1 MGNTLKLIS
10 GFILFVVGVLII
22 YEANVY
28 NLIDILLVVGFI
40 IAIVGIIMIISYFV
54 DANADRTSSIVKE
67 FLESNDIRTPSF
79 NKNSDTSNGPL
90 KLEILLIIIMKM
102 TFQNMKRSTMKKLLT
117 NTLILIR
124 KITLKSSFKSS

>member
-28 NLIDILLVVGFI
+28 NLIDLLLVVGFI

-54 DANADRTSSIVKE
+54 DAMPIKHLL
-67 FLESNDIRTPSF
+67 FL
-79 NKNSDTSNGPL
+79 KN
-90 KLEILLIIIMKM
+90 
-102 TFQNMKRSTMKKLLT
+102 F
-117 NTLILIR
+117 
-124 KITLKSSFKSS
+124 

>member
-28 NLIDILLVVGFI
+28 NLIDLLLVVGFI

-54 DANADRTSSIVKE
+54 DANADKTSSIFKE
-67 FLESNDIRTPSF
+67 FLESNDIKAPSF
-79 NKNSDTSNGPL
+79 NKHSDTSNGPL
-90 KLEILLIIIMKM
+90 KIRD
-102 TFQNMKRSTMKKLLT
+102 TFDN
-117 NTLILIR
+117 
-124 KITLKSSFKSS
+124 

>member
-28 NLIDILLVVGFI
+28 NLIDLLLVVGFI

-54 DANADRTSSIVKE
+54 DANADKTSSIFKE
-67 FLESNDIRTPSF
+67 FLESNDIKAPSF
-79 NKNSDTSNGPL
+79 NKHSDNSNGPL
-90 KLEILLIIIMKM
+90 KIRD
-102 TFQNMKRSTMKKLLT
+102 TFDNYYEDDLPEYRQRSGLRT
-117 NTLILIR
+117 R
-124 KITLKSSFKSS
+124 